1 MGQVNSY
8 KDLQVWQKSMEIVI
22 AVYSESKMFPAN
34 EQYGL
39 VSQMR
44 RSAISIPAN
53 IAEGYRRNSSKSYA
67 GFLKIARGSLYE
79 LETELL
85 IAEKLNYIQSENKL
99 SLFTS
104 IEEVGKML
112 NSLIKKIENACA

>member
-53 IAEGYRRNSSKSYA
+53 IAEGYGRNSSKSYA

>member
-53 IAEGYRRNSSKSYA
+53 IAEGYGRNSSKSYA
-67 GFLKIARGSLYE
+67 GFLKITRGSLYE